1 MKDQLS
7 PRDELQQAADCTL
20 DPKQDE
26 FLSTCPGLQ
35 GLEPFYIEWELI
47 WPM

>member
-7 PRDELQQAADCTL
+7 TRHELEQAADCVL
-20 DPKQDE
+20 DPKLDE
-26 FLSTCPGLQ
+26 LLFTRLGLQ